1 MKFMLL
7 IYGDEQAMAHATD
20 EQNQAVAAEYE
31 VFTQSIKGSGNYLDG
46 DPFLPT
52 TTATTVAPG
61 GGGGI
66 GTTSGPA
73 VTTSPQLLAYYKV
86 EADGPEQAIEM
97 AKRVPHAKYGAVEVR
112 QVVQYD

>member
-1 MKFMLL
+1 MKYMLL
-7 IYGDEQAMAHATD
+7 IYGDEAAMAQATP
-20 EQNQAVAAEYE
+20 EQNQAAADEYE
-31 VFTQSIKGSGNYLDG
+31 AFTKSITSSGNFLDG

-52 TTATTVAPG
+52 TTATTVAP

-86 EADGPEQAIEM
+86 EADGPEQAVEM
-97 AKRVPHAKYGAVEVR
+97 AKRVPGAKYGSVEVR